1 MALAGLLASTVL
13 RGFHQVAG
21 GVTFGPYDSV
31 LTVGSLLFVITGL
44 ASIVPMRAAR
54 QASAVAAD

>member
-1 MALAGLLASTVL
+1 
-13 RGFHQVAG
+13 
-21 GVTFGPYDSV
+21 VTFGPYDSV